1 MNIVLQ
7 TNASPKNALTKDVT
21 DVLTVSAYLKEQT
34 SIVDPVFVVSGL
46 SAGDVSSI
54 NYITVETLG
63 RSYFVT
69 DIQSVVNNVFEFTAH
84 VDVLSS
90 YADEIKA
97 QTAVIH
103 RQENAWNLYL
113 DDGIFKTYQNP
124 NIVTKLFP
132 SGFTTQSFIL
142 AVAGGAQNI
151 TP

>member
-1 MNIVLQ
+1 MNIILQ

-21 DVLTVSAYLKEQT
+21 NVLTVTAYLKDQT
-34 SIVDPVFVVSGL
+34 SLVDPVFVVSGL

-132 SGFTTQSFIL
+132 SGFSTQSFIL